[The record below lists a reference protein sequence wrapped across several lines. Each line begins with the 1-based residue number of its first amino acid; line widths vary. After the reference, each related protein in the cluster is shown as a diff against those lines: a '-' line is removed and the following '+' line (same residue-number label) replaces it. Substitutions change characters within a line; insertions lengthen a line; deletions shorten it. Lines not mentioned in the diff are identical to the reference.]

1 MPPLAHTYLF
11 KKEGAGGK
19 GPSLAPL
26 LTEELEPDRVSGTWA
41 QRIGTMV
48 TLPTRMFAQSVTL
61 SSAFW
66 LLLSCPI
73 SVLLVLRTLS

>member
-11 KKEGAGGK
+11 RKEGAGGK

-41 QRIGTMV
+41 QRVGTMAPPYPPFPPGCLHRV
-48 TLPTRMFAQSVTL
+48 LH
-61 SSAFW
+61 SAVPSGCYSDA
-66 LLLSCPI
+66 LI
-73 SVLLVLRTLS
+73 VYMYR